1 MEREKGSAPA
11 LFTFSSE
18 ATGTQNKV
26 WCNRATAELEQPSPG
41 FDECTAGLE
50 WLFVNVLWFLAYE
63 GWMLKIT

>member
-41 FDECTAGLE
+41 FDKCTAGLE
-50 WLFVNVLWFLAYE
+50 WLFVNVL
-63 GWMLKIT
+63 